1 MSSDTGRAAAAVTV
15 TIARDPAL
23 VRTVRLVAAS
33 VARRAGRDEE
43 FVEEV
48 RLAAGEA
55 CALFLG
61 EPAHDPTAA
70 SAVSAGGPGSPPGD
84 DPVAVTITIND
95 FLSVD
100 VSTPGVI
107 DVEDHPDSDLDGIE
121 PWALLRGLIE
131 DFHVHRDES
140 STTVSMRWPLT

>member
-1 MSSDTGRAAAAVTV
+1 MPSGTDRAGSAVTV

-61 EPAHDPTAA
+61 EGEKTGTTD
-70 SAVSAGGPGSPPGD
+70 G
-84 DPVAVTITIND
+84 PVAVTITIAD
-95 FLSVD
+95 AEALSVD
-100 VSTPGVI
+100 VSTEGLV
-107 DVEDHPDSDLDGIE
+107 DVEDHPDSDLEGIE
-121 PWALLRGLIE
+121 AWALLRGLID
-131 DFHVHRDES
+131 DFRVS
-140 STTVSMRWPLT
+140 QGPTQTTVTMRWPLG

>member
-1 MSSDTGRAAAAVTV
+1 MPAGADRTASAVTV

-61 EPAHDPTAA
+61 EEQ
-70 SAVSAGGPGSPPGD
+70 AGTTEG
-84 DPVAVTITIND
+84 DPVAVTITIED
-95 FLSVD
+95 ARALSVD
-100 VSTPGVI
+100 VSTAGLV
-107 DVEDHPDSDLDGIE
+107 DVEDHPDSDLEGME
-121 PWALLRGLIE
+121 AWALLRGLID
-131 DFHVHRDES
+131 DFKVS
-140 STTVSMRWPLT
+140 QSPAQTTVSMRWSLS

>member
-1 MSSDTGRAAAAVTV
+1 MPPGNDRTAAAVSV

-61 EPAHDPTAA
+61 ESAA
-70 SAVSAGGPGSPPGD
+70 PGTPEEL
-84 DPVAVTITIND
+84 PVEVRITID
-95 FLSVD
+95 DGLSVD
-100 VSTPGVI
+100 VSTPAYV
-107 DVEDHPDSDLDGIE
+107 DVEDHPDSDLEGIE
-121 PWALLRGLIE
+121 AWALLRGLIE
-131 DFHVHRDES
+131 DFKVFQGDER
-140 STTVSMRWPLT
+140 TTVSMRWPLS

>member
-1 MSSDTGRAAAAVTV
+1 MPSGTDRAVAAVTV

-61 EPAHDPTAA
+61 DGEPGTSDR
-70 SAVSAGGPGSPPGD
+70 S
-84 DPVAVTITIND
+84 VAVTITID
-95 FLSVD
+95 DALRVD
-100 VSTPGVI
+100 VSTAAMV

-121 PWALLRGLIE
+121 PWALLRGLID
-131 DFHVHRDES
+131 DFEVTQDASHTR
-140 STTVSMRWPLT
+140 VSMRWPLS

>member
-1 MSSDTGRAAAAVTV
+1 MPSGTDRTAASVTV

-61 EPAHDPTAA
+61 ESA
-70 SAVSAGGPGSPPGD
+70 SKGMGSEEPLVS
-84 DPVAVTITIND
+84 VTITID
-95 FLSVD
+95 DGVSVD
-100 VSTPGVI
+100 VSTPALV
-107 DVEDHPDSDLDGIE
+107 DVEDHPDSDLEGME
-121 PWALLRGLIE
+121 AWALLRGLID
-131 DFHVHRDES
+131 DFKVSQDDMQ
-140 STTVSMRWPLT
+140 TTVSMRWPLS

>member
-1 MSSDTGRAAAAVTV
+1 MPSGTDRTASTVTV

-61 EPAHDPTAA
+61 QGAGAGTAD
-70 SAVSAGGPGSPPGD
+70 G
-84 DPVAVTITIND
+84 DPVAVTITID
-95 FLSVD
+95 DAETLSVD
-100 VSTPGVI
+100 VSTAGLV
-107 DVEDHPDSDLDGIE
+107 DVEDHPDCDLDGME
-121 PWALLRGLIE
+121 AWALLRGLIDQFKVSQGPTE
-131 DFHVHRDES
+131 
-140 STTVSMRWPLT
+140 TTVSMRWPLS

>member
-1 MSSDTGRAAAAVTV
+1 MPAGTDRTAASVTV
-15 TIARDPAL
+15 TIAHDPAL

-61 EPAHDPTAA
+61 ENPEGTTD
-70 SAVSAGGPGSPPGD
+70 GE
-84 DPVAVTITIND
+84 PVQVTITID
-95 FLSVD
+95 DGLQVEVCTPALVD
-100 VSTPGVI
+100 VA
-107 DVEDHPDSDLDGIE
+107 DHPDSDLDGIE
-121 PWALLRGLIE
+121 PWALLRGLID
-131 DFHVHRDES
+131 DFEVSQDASRTS
-140 STTVSMRWPLT
+140 VSMRWSLPA

>member
-1 MSSDTGRAAAAVTV
+1 MPSGTDRAAAAVTV

-61 EPAHDPTAA
+61 EDSGTP
-70 SAVSAGGPGSPPGD
+70 GGE
-84 DPVAVTITIND
+84 PVEVTISIDDT
-95 FLSVD
+95 LSVD
-100 VSTPGVI
+100 VSTCAKV
-107 DVEDHPDSDLDGIE
+107 DVEDHPDSDLDGVE
-121 PWALLRGLIE
+121 PWALLRGLID
-131 DFHVHRDES
+131 DFEVSQDAAH
-140 STTVSMRWPLT
+140 TTVSMRWPLV

>member
-1 MSSDTGRAAAAVTV
+1 MPSGTDRASAVTV
-15 TIARDPAL
+15 TITRDPAL

-61 EPAHDPTAA
+61 DLLAEG
-70 SAVSAGGPGSPPGD
+70 VAGG
-84 DPVAVTITIND
+84 DPVAVTITID
-95 FLSVD
+95 QADDALSVD
-100 VSTPGVI
+100 VSTAARV
-107 DVEDHPDSDLDGIE
+107 DVQDHPDSDLDGIE
-121 PWALLRGLIE
+121 PWALLRGLID
-131 DFHVHRDES
+131 DFEVSQDEAA
-140 STTVSMRWPLT
+140 TTVSMRWPLS

>member
-1 MSSDTGRAAAAVTV
+1 MPSGTDRTVASVTV

-61 EPAHDPTAA
+61 ENAA
-70 SAVSAGGPGSPPGD
+70 ESNTPGEPPVS
-84 DPVAVTITIND
+84 VTITID
-95 FLSVD
+95 DAVSVD
-100 VSTPGVI
+100 VSTPALV
-107 DVEDHPDSDLDGIE
+107 DVEDHPDSDLEGME
-121 PWALLRGLIE
+121 AWALLRGLID
-131 DFHVHRDES
+131 DFKVSQDATQ
-140 STTVSMRWPLT
+140 TTVSMRWPIS

>member
-1 MSSDTGRAAAAVTV
+1 MPSGTDRTAAAVTV
-15 TIARDPAL
+15 SIARDPAL

-61 EPAHDPTAA
+61 ESADPGT
-70 SAVSAGGPGSPPGD
+70 PEEL
-84 DPVAVTITIND
+84 PVDVTITID
-95 FLSVD
+95 DGLSVD
-100 VSTPGVI
+100 VSTAALV
-107 DVEDHPDSDLDGIE
+107 DVEDHPDSDLEGIE
-121 PWALLRGLIE
+121 AWALLRGLIE
-131 DFHVHRDES
+131 DFKVIQDDAR
-140 STTVSMRWPLT
+140 TTVSMRWQLS

>member
-1 MSSDTGRAAAAVTV
+1 MPSGTDRTTAASVTV

-33 VARRAGRDEE
+33 VARRTGQDEE

-61 EPAHDPTAA
+61 ESAA
-70 SAVSAGGPGSPPGD
+70 NPGSEEL
-84 DPVAVTITIND
+84 PVSVTITID
-95 FLSVD
+95 DGVSVD
-100 VSTPGVI
+100 VSTPALV
-107 DVEDHPDSDLDGIE
+107 DVEDHPDSDLEGME
-121 PWALLRGLIE
+121 AWALLRGLID
-131 DFHVHRDES
+131 DFKVIQDDMQ
-140 STTVSMRWPLT
+140 TTVSMRWPLS

>member
-1 MSSDTGRAAAAVTV
+1 MPSGTDRTAAAVTV
-15 TIARDPAL
+15 SIARDPAL

-61 EPAHDPTAA
+61 ESADPGT
-70 SAVSAGGPGSPPGD
+70 PEEL
-84 DPVAVTITIND
+84 PVDVTITID
-95 FLSVD
+95 DGLSVD
-100 VSTPGVI
+100 VSTGALV
-107 DVEDHPDSDLDGIE
+107 DVEDHPDSDLEGIE
-121 PWALLRGLIE
+121 AWALLRGLIE
-131 DFHVHRDES
+131 DFKVIQDEAR
-140 STTVSMRWPLT
+140 TTVSMRWPLS

>member
-1 MSSDTGRAAAAVTV
+1 MPSGTDRTAAAVTV

-61 EPAHDPTAA
+61 EEGAR
-70 SAVSAGGPGSPPGD
+70 PGTSEGS
-84 DPVAVTITIND
+84 PVAVTITID
-95 FLSVD
+95 DALSVD
-100 VSTPGVI
+100 VCTPSVVS
-107 DVEDHPDSDLDGIE
+107 VEDHPDSDLDGIE
-121 PWALLRGLIE
+121 PWALLRGLID
-131 DFHVHRDES
+131 DFEVSQDES
-140 STTVSMRWPLT
+140 RTTVSMRWPLS

>member
-1 MSSDTGRAAAAVTV
+1 MPSGTDRTTAASVTV

-61 EPAHDPTAA
+61 ESAA
-70 SAVSAGGPGSPPGD
+70 NPGAEDLPVS
-84 DPVAVTITIND
+84 VTITID
-95 FLSVD
+95 DGVSVD
-100 VSTPGVI
+100 VSTPAVV
-107 DVEDHPDSDLDGIE
+107 DVEDHPDSDLEGME
-121 PWALLRGLIE
+121 AWALLRGLIE
-131 DFHVHRDES
+131 DFKVSQDDMQ
-140 STTVSMRWPLT
+140 TTVSMRWPLS

>member
-1 MSSDTGRAAAAVTV
+1 MPAGTDRTETAVTV

-61 EPAHDPTAA
+61 EI
-70 SAVSAGGPGSPPGD
+70 GPGSSSAGTTEGE
-84 DPVAVTITIND
+84 PVAVTITIAEC
-95 FLSVD
+95 LRVD
-100 VSTPGVI
+100 VSTATVVP
-107 DVEDHPDSDLDGIE
+107 VEDDPDSDIDGIE
-121 PWALLRGLIE
+121 PWALLRGLID
-131 DFHVHRDES
+131 DFVVDRGDRH
-140 STTVSMRWPLT
+140 TTVSMRWPLA

>member
-1 MSSDTGRAAAAVTV
+1 MPSGNDRTAAAVTV

-55 CALFLG
+55 CALFLAESAAPG
-61 EPAHDPTAA
+61 KPEEP
-70 SAVSAGGPGSPPGD
+70 
-84 DPVAVTITIND
+84 PVEVTITID
-95 FLSVD
+95 DSLSVD
-100 VSTPGVI
+100 VSTPAHV
-107 DVEDHPDSDLDGIE
+107 DVEDHPDSDLEGIE
-121 PWALLRGLIE
+121 AWALLRGLID
-131 DFHVHRDES
+131 DFKVFQGDER
-140 STTVSMRWPLT
+140 TTVSMRWPLS

>member
-1 MSSDTGRAAAAVTV
+1 MPSGTDRTASAVTV

-61 EPAHDPTAA
+61 EGG
-70 SAVSAGGPGSPPGD
+70 SAGTTEG
-84 DPVAVTITIND
+84 DPVAVTITIEAAD
-95 FLSVD
+95 TLSVD
-100 VSTPGVI
+100 VSTAGLV
-107 DVEDHPDSDLDGIE
+107 DVEDHPDSDLEGIE
-121 PWALLRGLIE
+121 AWALLRGLID
-131 DFHVHRDES
+131 DFKVS
-140 STTVSMRWPLT
+140 QGPTQTTVSMRWSLS

>member
-1 MSSDTGRAAAAVTV
+1 MPDGSSRAAAVTV

-33 VARRAGRDEE
+33 VARRVGRDEE

-61 EPAHDPTAA
+61 DSVDNGPSNAGTTVGAP
-70 SAVSAGGPGSPPGD
+70 VS
-84 DPVAVTITIND
+84 VTITLGD
-95 FLSVD
+95 SLSVD
-100 VSTPGVI
+100 VSSAAVVN
-107 DVEDHPDSDLDGIE
+107 VEDHPDSDLDGME

-131 DFHVHRDES
+131 DFAVERDD
-140 STTVSMRWPLT
+140 THTRVSMRWPLA

>member
-1 MSSDTGRAAAAVTV
+1 MSGTDRAAAVTV

-55 CALFLG
+55 TALFLG
-61 EPAHDPTAA
+61 EEGAQPGT
-70 SAVSAGGPGSPPGD
+70 SAGQ
-84 DPVAVTITIND
+84 PVAVTITITD
-95 FLSVD
+95 ALSVD
-100 VSTPGVI
+100 VSTPAVV
-107 DVEDHPDSDLDGIE
+107 DLEDHPDSDLDGIE
-121 PWALLRGLIE
+121 AWALLRGLID
-131 DFHVHRDES
+131 DFRVSQDES
-140 STTVSMRWPLT
+140 HTTVTMRWPLS

>member
-1 MSSDTGRAAAAVTV
+1 MPSGTDRAAAAVTV

-61 EPAHDPTAA
+61 E
-70 SAVSAGGPGSPPGD
+70 GGESGAPQGE
-84 DPVAVTITIND
+84 PVEVTISIDDT
-95 FLSVD
+95 LRVD
-100 VSTPGVI
+100 VSTCAKV

-121 PWALLRGLIE
+121 PWALLRGLID
-131 DFHVHRDES
+131 DFEVVQDAAH
-140 STTVSMRWPLT
+140 TKVSMRWPLV

>member
-1 MSSDTGRAAAAVTV
+1 MPAGPSAAAVSSTAVTV

-55 CALFLG
+55 CALFLS
-61 EPAHDPTAA
+61 EPASAA
-70 SAVSAGGPGSPPGD
+70 APEGGE
-84 DPVAVTITIND
+84 PVAVTITLDGTLN
-95 FLSVD
+95 VD
-100 VSTPGVI
+100 VSTPGDVP
-107 DVEDHPDSDLDGIE
+107 VEDHPDSDLDGME
-121 PWALLRGLIE
+121 PWALLRGLID
-131 DFHVHRDES
+131 DFRVVHDGAR
-140 STTVSMRWPLT
+140 TTVSMSWPLG

>member
-1 MSSDTGRAAAAVTV
+1 MSGTDRAAAVTV

-55 CALFLG
+55 TALFLG
-61 EPAHDPTAA
+61 EEGAQPGT
-70 SAVSAGGPGSPPGD
+70 SAGQ
-84 DPVAVTITIND
+84 PVAVTITITD
-95 FLSVD
+95 ALSVD
-100 VSTPGVI
+100 VSTHAMV
-107 DVEDHPDSDLDGIE
+107 DLEDHPDSDLDGIE
-121 PWALLRGLIE
+121 AWALLRGLID
-131 DFHVHRDES
+131 DFRVSQDES
-140 STTVSMRWPLT
+140 HTTVTMRWPLS

>member
-1 MSSDTGRAAAAVTV
+1 MPAGTTSPTAVTV

-55 CALFLG
+55 CALFLAEPSPKSGDETGCG
-61 EPAHDPTAA
+61 EA
-70 SAVSAGGPGSPPGD
+70 
-84 DPVAVTITIND
+84 VAVTISISD
-95 FLSVD
+95 SLSVD
-100 VSTPGVI
+100 VSTAGPV

-121 PWALLRGLIE
+121 PWALLRGLID
-131 DFHVHRDES
+131 DFTVAKDAAG
-140 STTVSMRWPLT
+140 TTVSMRWSLT

>member
-1 MSSDTGRAAAAVTV
+1 MPSGTDRVGSAVTV

-61 EPAHDPTAA
+61 EGERTGMTD
-70 SAVSAGGPGSPPGD
+70 G
-84 DPVAVTITIND
+84 PVAVTITIAD
-95 FLSVD
+95 SEALSVD
-100 VSTPGVI
+100 VSTDGLV
-107 DVEDHPDSDLDGIE
+107 DVEDHPDSDLEGIE
-121 PWALLRGLIE
+121 VWALLRGLID
-131 DFHVHRDES
+131 DFRVS
-140 STTVSMRWPLT
+140 QGPSKTTVTMRWPLG

>member
-1 MSSDTGRAAAAVTV
+1 MPSGSDRAAATVSV

-33 VARRAGRDEE
+33 VARRTGRDEE

-61 EPAHDPTAA
+61 ENAGSDLSEQP
-70 SAVSAGGPGSPPGD
+70 VS
-84 DPVAVTITIND
+84 VTISFD
-95 FLSVD
+95 EALSVD
-100 VSTPGVI
+100 VSTPALV
-107 DVEDHPDSDLDGIE
+107 DVEDHPDSDLEGLE
-121 PWALLRGLIE
+121 AWALLRGLIA
-131 DFHVHRDES
+131 DFKVSQDAV
-140 STTVSMRWPLT
+140 STTVSMRWPLS

>member
-1 MSSDTGRAAAAVTV
+1 MPSATERSAGAVTV

-55 CALFLG
+55 CALLLG
-61 EPAHDPTAA
+61 DDPGADPTA
-70 SAVSAGGPGSPPGD
+70 GE
-84 DPVAVTITIND
+84 PVAVTITID
-95 FLSVD
+95 DALSVD
-100 VSTPGVI
+100 VSTNAVVP
-107 DVEDHPDSDLDGIE
+107 VEDHPDSDLDGVE
-121 PWALLRGLIE
+121 PWALLRGLID
-131 DFHVHRDES
+131 DFEVSQDPS
-140 STTVSMRWPLT
+140 QTTVSMRWSLS

>member
-1 MSSDTGRAAAAVTV
+1 MPSGNDRTAAAVTV
-15 TIARDPAL
+15 AIARDPAL

-61 EPAHDPTAA
+61 ESADPGTPEA
-70 SAVSAGGPGSPPGD
+70 PP
-84 DPVAVTITIND
+84 VEVRITID
-95 FLSVD
+95 DGLSVD
-100 VSTPGVI
+100 VSTLAHV
-107 DVEDHPDSDLDGIE
+107 DVEDHPDSDLEGIE
-121 PWALLRGLIE
+121 AWALLRGLID
-131 DFHVHRDES
+131 DFKVFQGDER
-140 STTVSMRWPLT
+140 TTVSMRWPLS

>member
-1 MSSDTGRAAAAVTV
+1 MPSATDRTAAASVTV

-55 CALFLG
+55 CALFLA
-61 EPAHDPTAA
+61 E
-70 SAVSAGGPGSPPGD
+70 SGGTDEAEGG
-84 DPVAVTITIND
+84 PVAVTITIAET
-95 FLSVD
+95 LSVD
-100 VSTPGVI
+100 VSTAALVP
-107 DVEDHPDSDLDGIE
+107 VEDHPDSDLDGME
-121 PWALLRGLIE
+121 PWALLRGLI
-131 DFHVHRDES
+131 DEFEVS
-140 STTVSMRWPLT
+140 QDEARTTVSMRWPLR

>member
-1 MSSDTGRAAAAVTV
+1 MPQLTDRAPAVTV

-33 VARRAGRDEE
+33 VARRTGRDEE

-61 EPAHDPTAA
+61 EDVSAAADLHRPPSGTSEGEPVEVTLRLGDALTVEVSTAA
-70 SAVSAGGPGSPPGD
+70 P
-84 DPVAVTITIND
+84 
-95 FLSVD
+95 VD
-100 VSTPGVI
+100 VH
-107 DVEDHPDSDLDGIE
+107 DHPDSDLDGIE
-121 PWALLRGLIE
+121 PWALLRGLVD
-131 DFHVHRDES
+131 DFGVEQAAGR
-140 STTVSMRWPLT
+140 TTVTMRWSLAAA

>member
-1 MSSDTGRAAAAVTV
+1 MPSDEDRRSAVTV

-33 VARRAGRDEE
+33 VARRTGQDEE

-55 CALFLG
+55 CSLFLG
-61 EPAHDPTAA
+61 EPADDPSLANRGTPGG
-70 SAVSAGGPGSPPGD
+70 AVGN
-84 DPVAVTITIND
+84 PVAVTITID
-95 FLSVD
+95 DALHVD
-100 VSTPGVI
+100 VSTPTMV

-131 DFHVHRDES
+131 DFQVRRDDRG
-140 STTVSMRWPLT
+140 TTVSMTWPLA